1 MVLPLI
7 SIVHFLLIEGLTFEI
22 LFALSVNLIL
32 KTQTHWS
39 FNPAEKAPASQAVE
53 DEGAV

>member
-7 SIVHFLLIEGLTFEI
+7 SIVHFLLIEGLTFE
-22 LFALSVNLIL
+22 LVFASSFILIL
-32 KTQTHWS
+32 KAQTHSS
-39 FNPAEKAPASQAVE
+39 FDPSEKAPASQAME